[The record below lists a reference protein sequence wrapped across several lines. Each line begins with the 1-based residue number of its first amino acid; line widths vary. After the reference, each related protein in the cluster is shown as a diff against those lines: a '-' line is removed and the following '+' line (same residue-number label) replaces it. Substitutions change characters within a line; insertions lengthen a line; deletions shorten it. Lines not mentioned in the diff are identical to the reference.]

1 MYWGIQQGNPL
12 LARLL
17 QSGTTGRDLVWSGAL
32 SAYQSA
38 PFSGVGSYLL
48 GRHLQP
54 PSGYCELWIGPNGTL
69 ACPEWLQNLGSPWL
83 IAHNGAVQQLAETG
97 PLGLLGLFLLVGATL
112 YTALRTKDAL
122 GTALLAG
129 LIVAT
134 TNDNTLLVP
143 SPFFAELFWITAGVQ
158 LTRLQAWQPGQAITA
173 AGLLAAVS
181 FPVWATRP
189 PTPLP
194 GELLF
199 FRAAAEAETPRDYD
213 TYSRWQL
220 APGEYR
226 VLLRSC
232 TESCTII
239 STATLATTAEQPVA
253 SFKLSGDLRQIPE
266 QRLELQVY
274 PGQSSVQVTPLATH
288 SWKVRLKP

>member
-1 MYWGIQQGNPL
+1 M
-12 LARLL
+12 
-17 QSGTTGRDLVWSGAL
+17 
-32 SAYQSA
+32 
-38 PFSGVGSYLL
+38 
-48 GRHLQP
+48 
-54 PSGYCELWIGPNGTL
+54 
-69 ACPEWLQNLGSPWL
+69 
-83 IAHNGAVQQLAETG
+83 
-97 PLGLLGLFLLVGATL
+97 
-112 YTALRTKDAL
+112 RTKDAL